1 MSPAH
6 SNATA
11 AAALESDV
19 PIVAAASS
27 RSLFLRIFPS
37 IMLPMFLASV
47 DGTIVAAAL
56 PSIASSLGHVELISW
71 IVVAYLVAATIAAP
85 VYGRLGDVLGRRR
98 MLFVALAMTLVAH
111 VLCAAS
117 ISMTMLIAAR
127 VLQGLGGGGLMTLS
141 QALIGQSVPPRERA
155 KYQGYMAS
163 VFVCSSMFGPV
174 AGGWLT
180 QQFGWRSVFTI
191 TIPLVLL
198 AIGLAFRLPRATAGA
213 GRVRF
218 DFLGTLLFA
227 TFIAPA
233 LMALEQAR
241 RFELASLPLAVGL
254 AVVAAVSLVLLLR
267 QERRAASPLLPIA
280 FLRQSAIWRTD
291 TMAACVGA
299 TLVSMITFL
308 PIYFTVARGAGP
320 GQAGLLMLPLT
331 ALIAVGSM
339 ATGRLMSATGRTA
352 IIPSCGLPVV
362 VVLLLVLALA
372 GPSMTL
378 AQLPWLLG
386 AIALFTGTAM
396 PVVQITVQMLAG
408 PKQLGAAAASVQF
421 SRSIGAAVGTAVVG
435 AVLFATL
442 AALDPDTANLFARIV
457 QQGPGAV
464 AGLPVDRVA
473 QLQVEIG
480 RAFQAAFLTIAAF
493 AATGAA
499 LAWSIPVRRIQD

>member
-1 MSPAH
+1 MPPAIPD
-6 SNATA
+6 ATTPDTMPIA
-11 AAALESDV
+11 PQAHEV
-19 PIVAAASS
+19 PSS
-27 RSLFLRIFPS
+27 RTLFFRVFPS

-56 PSIASSLGHVELISW
+56 PSIASTLGHVELISW
-71 IVVAYLVAATIAAP
+71 IVVAYLVSATIAAP

-98 MLFVALAMTLVAH
+98 MLFVALGMSVVSH
-111 VLCAAS
+111 VLCAVS
-117 ISMTMLIAAR
+117 TSMTMLIASR

-174 AGGWLT
+174 VGGWLT
-180 QQFGWRSVFTI
+180 QQFGWRAVFSVTV
-191 TIPLVLL
+191 PLVLL
-198 AIGLAFRLPRATAGA
+198 AMALATRLPRATTNP
-213 GRVRF
+213 GRVPF

-241 RFELASLPLAVGL
+241 RFELAALPLALGL
-254 AVVAAVSLVLLLR
+254 AVVAVVSLVLLLR
-267 QERRAASPLLPIA
+267 QERRAAAPLLPIA
-280 FLRQSAIWRTD
+280 FLRQSAVWRTD

-320 GQAGLLMLPLT
+320 GQAGLMMLPLT

-352 IIPSCGLPVV
+352 IIPSFGLPMVV
-362 VVLLLVLALA
+362 ILLATLAFV
-372 GPSMTL
+372 GPSL
-378 AQLPWLLG
+378 SLGQLPWLLG
-386 AIALFTGTAM
+386 AISLFTGTAM
-396 PVVQITVQMLAG
+396 PVVQLTVQMLAG
-408 PKQLGAAAASVQF
+408 SKHLGAAAASVQF

-442 AALDPDTANLFARIV
+442 AALDPDTATLFARIV
-457 QQGPGAV
+457 QEGPVAL
-464 AGLPVDRVA
+464 AGLTADRVTEVQA
-473 QLQVEIG
+473 EIG

-493 AATGAA
+493 AACGAV
-499 LAWSIPVRRIQD
+499 LAWSIPVRRIQG

>member
-1 MSPAH
+1 MPVAQSP
-6 SNATA
+6 A
-11 AAALESDV
+11 AAAQ
-19 PIVAAASS
+19 PSS
-27 RSLFLRIFPS
+27 RTLFFTVFPS

-56 PSIASSLGHVELISW
+56 PSIASTLGHVELISW

-98 MLFVALAMTLVAH
+98 MLFVALGMSMVAH
-111 VLCAAS
+111 VLCAVS
-117 ISMTMLIAAR
+117 TSMTMLIAAR

-155 KYQGYMAS
+155 RYQGYMAS

-180 QQFGWRSVFTI
+180 QQFGWRSVFSI
-191 TIPLVLL
+191 TIPVVLM
-198 AIGLAFRLPRATAGA
+198 AILLAFRLPRASTSP

-241 RFELASLPLAVGL
+241 RFEVASLPLAAGL
-254 AVVAAVSLVLLLR
+254 LLLAMASLVLLLR
-267 QERRAASPLLPIA
+267 QQRRAASPLLPVA
-280 FLRQSAIWRTD
+280 FLRQSAVWRTD
-291 TMAACVGA
+291 AMAACIGA

-320 GQAGLLMLPLT
+320 SQAGLLMLPLT

-362 VVLLLVLALA
+362 VVLLTTLALA

-378 AQLPWLLG
+378 SQLPWLLG

-442 AALDPDTANLFARIV
+442 AALDPDTAGLFARIV
-457 QQGPGAV
+457 QQGPGALS
-464 AGLPVDRVA
+464 GLAANRVVEVQA
-473 QLQVEIG
+473 EIG

-493 AATGAA
+493 AGLGAV
-499 LAWSIPVRRIQD
+499 LAWSIPVRRIQG